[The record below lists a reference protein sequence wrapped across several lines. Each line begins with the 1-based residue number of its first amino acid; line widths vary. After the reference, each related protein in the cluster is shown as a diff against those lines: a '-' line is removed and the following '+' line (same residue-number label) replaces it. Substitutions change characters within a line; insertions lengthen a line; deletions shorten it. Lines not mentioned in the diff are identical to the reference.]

1 MKRLIPLVLCLLL
14 FGCSIQKPLDSDA
27 IIHEM
32 LEKITFINPLVELP
46 AGTYD
51 HLYFLPKGVTARV
64 FQSSGTNAEEM
75 GVFVARDDAALE
87 AMRGAIK
94 IHLKDRKES
103 FEGYLPDEL
112 TKIEN
117 AIVFEQGKTLI
128 LCVTDDPDARAV
140 IEELCS

>member
-14 FGCSIQKPLDSDA
+14 CGCSMQKPLDSDA
-27 IIHEM
+27 IINGM
-32 LEKITFINPLVELP
+32 LEKISFTDDLVELP
-46 AGTYD
+46 AGSYD
-51 HLYFLPKGVTARV
+51 HLYFLPDGITSRV
-64 FQSSGTNAEEM
+64 LQSSGTTAEEI

-87 AMRGAIK
+87 AMRGAIQ

-103 FEGYLPDEL
+103 FESYLPSEL

-117 AIVFEQGKTLI
+117 AIVFEQEKLLI